1 MNALQTLD
9 AFLRTAQLKSFTR
22 AAESL
27 GLSRATVSRLVTTLE
42 NEVGQQ
48 LLFRTTRRVELT
60 EAGKDFVLRAEKLSE
75 AAEALFARTTADTP
89 LTGCLRIASS
99 PGLATFILGE
109 AVERFARRHPLL
121 SLELRS
127 APESVDLVAT
137 ATDLDFRVGVTDER
151 LQPLGVCRS
160 VLCAAP
166 GYLKEAGVPKTPE
179 ELCSRSLVVQPYP
192 SVWTFAAADGST
204 RRIPAVGRLKFSD
217 VGLALAAVCRGCGI
231 GLLPDIAVMPRI
243 DAGELQPLLPQWQ
256 TPAAVI
262 GVRTA
267 PSRIVNRAAAAF
279 KAFVKSQLGN
289 GSVQQPNGGGRD
301 DGIPNRFAR
310 ENPKK

>member
-1 MNALQTLD
+1 MNALQTLE

-22 AAESL
+22 TAESL
-27 GLSRATVSRLVTTLE
+27 GLSRATVSRLVTALE

-60 EAGKDFVLRAEKLSE
+60 EAGKVFVRRAEALSE
-75 AAEALFARTTADTP
+75 AAEALFARTTADAP
-89 LTGCLRIASS
+89 LTGCLRVAST
-99 PGLATFILGE
+99 PGLAEFFLGE
-109 AVERFARRHPLL
+109 AVERFARRHPQLAI
-121 SLELRS
+121 ELRS
-127 APESVDLVAT
+127 APEAVDLVAA
-137 ATDLDFRVGVTDER
+137 ATDLDFRVGAADEGFES
-151 LQPLGVCRS
+151 LGLCRS

-166 GYLKEAGVPKTPE
+166 GYLKAAGEPKTPE
-179 ELCSRSLVVQPYP
+179 ELSSRALVVQPYP

-204 RRIPAVGRLKFSD
+204 RRIPAVGQLKFSD
-217 VGLALAAVCRGCGI
+217 VDLALAAVCRGCGI

-243 DAGELQPLLPQWQ
+243 LAGELQPLLPQWR

-267 PSRIVNRAAAAF
+267 PSRIVNRAAEAF

-289 GSVQQPNGGGRD
+289 GS
-301 DGIPNRFAR
+301 A
-310 ENPKK
+310 

>member
-60 EAGKDFVLRAEKLSE
+60 EAGKAFVCRAEKLSE
-75 AAEALFARTTADTP
+75 AAEALFARTTADAP
-89 LTGCLRIASS
+89 LTGSLRIASS

-109 AVERFARRHPLL
+109 AVERFARRHPQLAV
-121 SLELRS
+121 ELHS
-127 APESVDLVAT
+127 APEAVDLVAT
-137 ATDLDFRVGVTDER
+137 ATDLDFRVGAADEN
-151 LQPLGVCRS
+151 LESLGLCRS

-166 GYLKEAGVPKTPE
+166 GYLKNTGEPKTPE
-179 ELCSRSLVVQPYP
+179 ELSSRALVVQPYP
-192 SVWTFAAADGST
+192 SVWTFAAPDGST

-243 DAGELQPLLPQWQ
+243 DAGELQPLLQQWQ

-267 PSRIVNRAAAAF
+267 PSRIVNRAAVAF

-289 GSVQQPNGGGRD
+289 GSVQQPDGGGRD
-301 DGIPNRFAR
+301 NGIPSRFAR

>member
-137 ATDLDFRVGVTDER
+137 ATDLDFRVGAADEN
-151 LQPLGVCRS
+151 LESLGLCRS

-166 GYLKEAGVPKTPE
+166 GYLKNTGEPKTPE
-179 ELCSRSLVVQPYP
+179 ELSSRALVVQPYP
-192 SVWTFAAADGST
+192 SVWTFAAPDGST

-243 DAGELQPLLPQWQ
+243 DAGELQPLLQQWQ

-262 GVRTA
+262 GVRAA
-267 PSRIVNRAAAAF
+267 PSRIVNPAAAAF
-279 KAFVKSQLGN
+279 TAFVKSQLGN
-289 GSVQQPNGGGRD
+289 GSVQKTDSAGRNEGVSGG
-301 DGIPNRFAR
+301 FAC
-310 ENPKK
+310 EDPK

>member
-60 EAGKDFVLRAEKLSE
+60 EAGKAFVCRAEKLSE
-75 AAEALFARTTADTP
+75 AAEALFARTTADAP
-89 LTGCLRIASS
+89 LTGSLRIASS

-109 AVERFARRHPLL
+109 AVERFARRHPQLAV
-121 SLELRS
+121 ELHS
-127 APESVDLVAT
+127 APEAVDLVAT
-137 ATDLDFRVGVTDER
+137 ATDLDFRVGAADEN
-151 LQPLGVCRS
+151 LESLGLCRS

-166 GYLKEAGVPKTPE
+166 GYLKNTGEPKTPE
-179 ELCSRSLVVQPYP
+179 ELSSRALVVQPYP
-192 SVWTFAAADGST
+192 SVWTFAAPDGST

-243 DAGELQPLLPQWQ
+243 DAGELQPLLQQWQ

-262 GVRTA
+262 GVRAA
-267 PSRIVNRAAAAF
+267 PSRIVNPAAAAF
-279 KAFVKSQLGN
+279 TAFVKSQLGN
-289 GSVQQPNGGGRD
+289 GSVQKTDSAGRNEGVSGG
-301 DGIPNRFAR
+301 FAC
-310 ENPKK
+310 EDPK

>member
-60 EAGKDFVLRAEKLSE
+60 EAGKAFVCRAEKLSE
-75 AAEALFARTTADTP
+75 AAEALFARTTADAP
-89 LTGCLRIASS
+89 LTGSLRIASS

-109 AVERFARRHPLL
+109 TVERFARRHPQLAV
-121 SLELRS
+121 ELHS
-127 APESVDLVAT
+127 APEAVDLVAT
-137 ATDLDFRVGVTDER
+137 ATDLDYRVGAADEN
-151 LQPLGVCRS
+151 LESLGLCRS

-166 GYLKEAGVPKTPE
+166 GYLKNTGEPKTPE
-179 ELCSRSLVVQPYP
+179 ELSSRALVVQPYP
-192 SVWTFAAADGST
+192 TVWTFAAPDGST

-243 DAGELQPLLPQWQ
+243 DAGELQPLLQQWQ

-267 PSRIVNRAAAAF
+267 PSRIVNRAAVAF
-279 KAFVKSQLGN
+279 KAFAKSQLGN
-289 GSVQQPNGGGRD
+289 GSVQQPDGGGRD
-301 DGIPNRFAR
+301 NGIPSRFAR

>member
-1 MNALQTLD
+1 M
-9 AFLRTAQLKSFTR
+9 
-22 AAESL
+22 

-60 EAGKDFVLRAEKLSE
+60 EAGKAFVCRAEKLSE
-75 AAEALFARTTADTP
+75 AAEALFARTTADAP
-89 LTGCLRIASS
+89 LTGSLRIASS

-109 AVERFARRHPLL
+109 AVERFARRHPQLAV
-121 SLELRS
+121 ELHS
-127 APESVDLVAT
+127 APEAVDLVAT
-137 ATDLDFRVGVTDER
+137 ATDLDFRVGAADEN
-151 LQPLGVCRS
+151 LESLGLCRS

-166 GYLKEAGVPKTPE
+166 GYLKNTGEPKTPE
-179 ELCSRSLVVQPYP
+179 ELSSRALVVQPYP
-192 SVWTFAAADGST
+192 SVWTFAAPDGST

-243 DAGELQPLLPQWQ
+243 DAGELQPLLQQWQ

-267 PSRIVNRAAAAF
+267 PSRIVNRAAVAF
-279 KAFVKSQLGN
+279 KL
-289 GSVQQPNGGGRD
+289 
-301 DGIPNRFAR
+301 
-310 ENPKK
+310 